1 MLTVTIADLGGK
13 TWRTVKQTLAIGFV
27 LILWQVVPSWGW
39 VDSRTLPPLT
49 DVMQGLVGLVVSGK
63 LFVYALASFKRA
75 LSGFVL
81 AILLGIPLGFFMGW
95 FKRVER
101 VFDPVVQLFRN
112 TATLALYPVFLLIF
126 GLGELSKIG
135 IIFWGCLWPILINT
149 IDGVRLID
157 PILIKSA
164 RSMAI
169 PTIPLFTKVIL
180 PASIPAIITGLRL
193 SATHSIIVLVAAEI
207 LGSDSGLGF
216 LIFEARDSYDAP
228 AMYSGIIIL
237 SMLGLLLNYL
247 IVQFEKRVTY
257 WQPKVE
263 DI

>member
-1 MLTVTIADLGGK
+1 MSTVSIAELGDRS
-13 TWRTVKQTLAIGFV
+13 WRTVKQTLAIGFV
-27 LILWQVVPSWGW
+27 LVLWQVIPSLGW
-39 VDSRTLPPLT
+39 VDHRTLPPLS
-49 DVMQGLVGLVVSGK
+49 DVIQGFIELVVSGK

-81 AILLGIPLGFFMGW
+81 SILVAIPLGFLMGW

-149 IDGVRLID
+149 IDGVKLID

-164 RSMAI
+164 RSMSVSAFSMFI
-169 PTIPLFTKVIL
+169 KVIL
-180 PASIPAIITGLRL
+180 PAAIPSIITGLRL
-193 SATHSIIVLVAAEI
+193 SATHSIIVLVSAEI

-216 LIFEARDSYDAP
+216 LIFEARDRYDAP

-237 SMLGLLLNYL
+237 SALGLMLNYAL
-247 IVQFEKRVTY
+247 VHLEKSLTF
-257 WQPKVE
+257 WKPKAGT
-263 DI
+263 D